1 MLLLV
6 NCGGGICIRRDL
18 SMSNVADTLSA
29 AVGYI
34 VTKDTLVDFVDLE
47 YANDKILI

>member
-6 NCGGGICIRRDL
+6 NCGGICIRRDL

-34 VTKDTLVDFVDLE
+34 VTKDTFVDFVDLE
-47 YANDKILI
+47 HGSHKISI